1 MLKLFILQKVLMSK
15 MKSGSLGVSFG
26 AVKDCSHG
34 DNDMETISI
43 NTIFPNSPATQ
54 VDIQKGDILISI
66 NDVDITNMKQL
77 KRLIKNTA
85 DQ

>member
-1 MLKLFILQKVLMSK
+1 MSK
-15 MKSGSLGVSFG
+15 MKSGSLGVGFG
-26 AVKDCSHG
+26 AVKDRNQES
-34 DNDMETISI
+34 DIEIISI

-77 KRLIKNTA
+77 KRLIKNTE

>member
-1 MLKLFILQKVLMSK
+1 MSK
-15 MKSGSLGVSFG
+15 LKSGSLGVSFG
-26 AVKDCSHG
+26 AVKDGSN
-34 DNDMETISI
+34 DNDMDTITI

>member
-1 MLKLFILQKVLMSK
+1 MSK

-26 AVKDCSHG
+26 AVKDSH

-43 NTIFPNSPATQ
+43 NTIFPNSPATE

>member
-1 MLKLFILQKVLMSK
+1 MSK

-26 AVKDCSHG
+26 AVKDRNNE
-34 DNDMETISI
+34 NDVEIITI
-43 NTIFPNSPATQ
+43 NNIFPNSPATQ

-66 NDVDITNMKQL
+66 NDVDINNMKQL
-77 KRLIKNTA
+77 KRLIKNTG

>member
-1 MLKLFILQKVLMSK
+1 MSK
-15 MKSGSLGVSFG
+15 LKSGSLGVSFG
-26 AVKDCSHG
+26 AVKDGSH
-34 DNDMETISI
+34 DNDMETVSI